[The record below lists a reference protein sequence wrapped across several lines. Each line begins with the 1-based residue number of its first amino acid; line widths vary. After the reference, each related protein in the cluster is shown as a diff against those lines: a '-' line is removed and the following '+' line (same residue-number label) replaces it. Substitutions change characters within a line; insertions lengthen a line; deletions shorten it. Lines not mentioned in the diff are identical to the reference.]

1 MVQYLRS
8 TSAVM
13 LQMMRDVTPTT
24 SRGDGG
30 PSVNTLANT
39 YSGEVPVGRETQG
52 QPRNK
57 QLCH

>member
-1 MVQYLRS
+1 M
-8 TSAVM
+8 M

-39 YSGEVPVGRETQG
+39 YSGEVPAGRATPG
-52 QPRNK
+52 LPRNE
-57 QLCH
+57 QLCR